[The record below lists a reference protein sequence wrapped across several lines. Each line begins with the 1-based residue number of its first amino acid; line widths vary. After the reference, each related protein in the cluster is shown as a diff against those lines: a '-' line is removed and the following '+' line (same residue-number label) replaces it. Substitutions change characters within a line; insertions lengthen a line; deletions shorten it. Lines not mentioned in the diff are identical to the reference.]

1 MASPSALL
9 VHPHPKCKFALS
21 VLPSPPPLEMSRRD
35 SHGLSHAP
43 KSGRGFPL
51 PAVKLVDTWKKVHMT
66 QFCSRRLDI
75 GHQWPFRHLFSRWN
89 LLRLSRLGVGRFSG
103 GTSFILTGWF
113 WHQFP
118 WMLSTESGPSDVS
131 FPTCVAS
138 QRKTSTLS
146 AFFMVSMSTKLY
158 ASPCTWTCG
167 NPLGFF
173 ADQMFISQ
181 LKQLPKTKQNPKYP
195 SIMI

>member
-138 QRKTSTLS
+138 QRKNFNPQCLLHGLNVNEIVCLTMHLD
-146 AFFMVSMSTKLY
+146 LRE
-158 ASPCTWTCG
+158 
-167 NPLGFF
+167 PLGFF
-173 ADQMFISQ
+173 CRSNVYFTIETT
-181 LKQLPKTKQNPKYP
+181 PKN
-195 SIMI
+195 

>member
-51 PAVKLVDTWKKVHMT
+51 PAVKLVEPENSPYDSILFKE
-66 QFCSRRLDI
+66 I
-75 GHQWPFRHLFSRWN
+75 GHWTSWPFRHLFSRRN
-89 LLRLSRLGVGRFSG
+89 LLRLSRLGVGRCSG
-103 GTSFILTGWF
+103 GTSFILIGWF

-118 WMLSTESGPSDVS
+118 RMLSTESGPSDVS
-131 FPTCVAS
+131 FPTCVGPS
-138 QRKTSTLS
+138 STENFNPQLCLLHGLNVNEIVCLT
-146 AFFMVSMSTKLY
+146 MHLDLRE
-158 ASPCTWTCG
+158 
-167 NPLGFF
+167 PLGFF
-173 ADQMFISQ
+173 CSSNVYFTIETT
-181 LKQLPKTKQNPKYP
+181 PKN
-195 SIMI
+195 